1 MPDFPKYIVAT
12 REVYYDVQRTIE
24 TIQETAEEGHVVT
37 YDELFT
43 QVQDWADIDMCSDSD
58 RLDIA
63 LAISAVAGIGYGKYE
78 SAKYDAY
85 VAKVEAQ
92 AKEQE
97 LINKAKAKEAAQV
110 TEKVKNDY
118 QNKLDILKRTY
129 SGMRLPGTSQTGSVS
144 GTASTTDGTPADP
157 KFIEKC
163 AITTQQLVSLQA
175 WLNEQIGIF
184 NAKY

>member
-1 MPDFPKYIVAT
+1 MFPLPISTWIMVGLSVVAL
-12 REVYYDVQRTIE
+12 
-24 TIQETAEEGHVVT
+24 GG
-37 YDELFT
+37 F
-43 QVQDWADIDMCSDSD
+43 
-58 RLDIA
+58 
-63 LAISAVAGIGYGKYE
+63 GYGKYQ

-85 VAKVEAQ
+85 VSKAEAA

-97 LINKAKAKEAAQV
+97 VINKYKAKEAAQV

-118 QNKLDILKRTY
+118 ETKLSLIKSTY
-129 SGMRLPGTSQTGSVS
+129 GGMRLSSSSQTGTISNTTS
-144 GTASTTDGTPADP
+144 PTDGTPTDP

-184 NAKY
+184 NAR

>member
-1 MPDFPKYIVAT
+1 MFPLPIST
-12 REVYYDVQRTIE
+12 WI
-24 TIQETAEEGHVVT
+24 
-37 YDELFT
+37 
-43 QVQDWADIDMCSDSD
+43 M
-58 RLDIA
+58 IA
-63 LAISAVAGIGYGKYE
+63 LSVAALGGIGYGKYE

-85 VAKVEAQ
+85 VAKAEAA

-97 LINKAKAKEAAQV
+97 LINKAKEKEAAQV

-118 QNKLDILKRTY
+118 QNKLDIIKRTY
-129 SGMRLPGTSQTGSVS
+129 GGMRLPSANQTSQVS
-144 GTASTTDGTPADP
+144 GASSNVDGTPADP